1 MATDALVLKKQAI
14 HRADQIYIALT
25 SPVKNI
31 TFIEKNKIT
40 LKKTIPSDLRVNPW

>member
-1 MATDALVLKKQAI
+1 MATDALVLKKQAICI

-31 TFIEKNKIT
+31 TFIEKN
-40 LKKTIPSDLRVNPW
+40 